1 MRFRPSVAAVLRS
14 RPTYIV
20 NVANQGAITNL
31 PATAEVEVEAVTDS
45 SGVRPVVMGEAP
57 TLLKALLEKRF
68 VWHELVADA
77 AVTGDRTKA
86 LQAML
91 IDEMAIIPEKARSML
106 DELLKASRDLL
117 PQFFPRTGRVR
128 TSGHQGIRSP
138 RERGEVSTLLL
149 SLPQF
154 DMVGFTIAEKS
165 AFNYRLLRSK
175 GVTVR
180 KTIDVLI
187 GTFCA
192 EHGLQLIHH
201 DSDFDLM
208 AKHIGLDIV

>member
-1 MRFRPSVAAVLRS
+1 MIIVDTSAWIEYFRGGLPA
-14 RPTYIV
+14 
-20 NVANQGAITNL
+20 VANKVDLCLGHDLVGIGDL
-31 PATAEVEVEAVTDS
+31 VYCEV
-45 SGVRPVVMGEAP
+45 M
-57 TLLKALLEKRF
+57 
-68 VWHELVADA
+68 
-77 AVTGDRTKA
+77 
-86 LQAML
+86 
-91 IDEMAIIPEKARSML
+91 
-106 DELLKASRDLL
+106 
-117 PQFFPRTGRVR
+117 
-128 TSGHQGIRSP
+128 QGIRSP

-165 AFNYRLLRSK
+165 AFNYRLLKSK

>member
-1 MRFRPSVAAVLRS
+1 MVMVDTSAWIEYFRGGLPA
-14 RPTYIV
+14 IV
-20 NVANQGAITNL
+20 NKVDLCLEQDLVGIGDL
-31 PATAEVEVEAVTDS
+31 VYCEV
-45 SGVRPVVMGEAP
+45 M
-57 TLLKALLEKRF
+57 
-68 VWHELVADA
+68 
-77 AVTGDRTKA
+77 
-86 LQAML
+86 
-91 IDEMAIIPEKARSML
+91 
-106 DELLKASRDLL
+106 
-117 PQFFPRTGRVR
+117 
-128 TSGHQGIRSP
+128 QGIRSP
-138 RERGEVSTLLL
+138 RERGEVSSLLL